1 MKKRALSL
9 LMALVMVIS
18 LLPATARAADSTL
31 NGDISVGT
39 AADLAALGGKDIV
52 GNITLTA
59 DIDMS
64 NTEMTPIKS
73 LKGCFNGDS
82 KTISHLTLK
91 GGSGSSKYDS
101 EAGGYVTTYVNTG
114 LIGELDGSAINL
126 KMTDVSITGIG
137 SYNNVGTLVGY
148 IADGSTSKIDNCT
161 VSGTITSTS
170 GSGTTLIGGLVGY
183 ATGAYQVNTTLA
195 INNCVSNV
203 TLSGGSSNYVGG
215 LVGSAQTNA
224 TLSITK
230 CAQLADFGTNK
241 GLGAGIVGY
250 ANGSTVDIANSYL
263 AGKVS
268 ASSYPGVIA
277 YSGKWGSATISLS
290 GDFYYNEANSYE
302 LFQKASG
309 YPGTVANSDKAQKK
323 STADLK
329 ALELDGFE
337 VREGEFGGYPVPK
350 WTPVDKDGIPKPVEP
365 PFSGTLT
372 FTGTEGG
379 TLIVYDPKGK
389 AVPDNG
395 DGSYTLSS
403 AGDYTY
409 TLTFDADSIYRDITD
424 GSFTVL
430 KTETEKTVAVELSYK
445 TAQPSG
451 DGTEGSP
458 YLIGT
463 AEELR
468 WFAER
473 VNARDTTAAK
483 AYVKLTDNITVPGSW
498 TPLGKNTAFPFSG
511 HFDGKGHS
519 VTIAVNDPDL
529 TYFGFFGCLNSK
541 VDRDSETPIDEQP
554 TVVVKNL
561 TVNGSIYCSEP
572 GAFVGGIAARA
583 RGKVEIKNCVNNAT
597 ISSSAA
603 SSAGVGGLIG
613 GYEDAVAYVY
623 ENIRMTV
630 DGCTNNGTITVTGDN
645 EKAYVGGLVGSNKN
659 CVQVKDSAN
668 TGTVNAPGCTVGGL
682 LGQAGSQTGGFAPSI
697 EDSGNTG
704 VLIGAEGKTN
714 NLFGE
719 GTVRKDNIK
728 NSGDNVYVGGEI
740 TDRLLLEA
748 MKYNEVVAV
757 PANAQVGDAVDAI
770 KDGRQPVGT
779 ITVTCSQGEKDTNRS
794 YLKVVDDKLLLAKE
808 NTTGKVIQATATMTW
823 TEKATGKTLSK
834 PITVNIYPVAKGETS
849 ARKALM
855 EAIAKTYRNKSE
867 DWVVFD
873 MAVYE
878 ASGLGEN
885 TTNVQNYLNLTVN
898 ALVDDT
904 ASLVTDRAKG
914 EIILAALGIDSTKLK
929 SLSGVEYSNAQKL
942 AEMDF
947 GTSYYT
953 APWVLLAEQAG
964 QLELTD
970 KQRKDM
976 IALLTDSGDLN
987 ADGLF
992 TYTWGTETYID
1003 VDTTATALNAL
1014 VKYNTDEY
1022 PKVQGFITKAVAG
1035 LSKVQGSDGSYGNV
1049 NSDAM
1054 VILGLLSVGID
1065 PAKDARFVKGG
1076 CSLADALLLHVN
1088 SSSNG
1093 FVVAGAGTGEQ
1104 GDKARALATEQ
1115 GFRALVALEKYAVLS
1130 GENKGTVRYNI
1141 YTLTGEIVKEN
1152 GTTETKPEQ
1161 PSPDKGF
1168 DSDKPGTPDDSSTGG
1183 NTGGSTGGETK
1194 SISVHVTVRTNDAQ
1208 WVSGD
1213 YTITKGQSAL
1223 DALQKALKA
1232 NGITCQTKD
1241 SQYGTY
1247 VRSLTRNGETLGELD
1262 QGPNSGWMY
1271 QINGKTP
1278 MVGIDAYGMEGGD
1291 KLLFYYVAD
1300 YTKEDAGGSLSGG
1313 GQTKELSFT
1322 DVVDTSWFYAA
1333 VQYVWEKGLMTGMD
1347 DKTFSPESTTTRA
1360 QLVTILWQ
1368 LAGCPDSESG
1378 AAYSDTQAS
1387 AWYAKAVAWAGA
1399 NGIVSGYADG
1409 SFGPDDAVTREQFA
1423 AILYRYAQSLGEGFT
1438 GSWYFLLDYSDA
1450 QQISA
1455 WADEAMHWC
1464 VMKGILSGTGADTLS
1479 PGMSTTRG
1487 QMAVMLMQFCQRNE
1501 K

>member
-9 LMALVMVIS
+9 LMAVLMVVG
-18 LLPATARAADSTL
+18 LLPATTRAADSTL
-31 NGDISVGT
+31 KGKGTFDEPYQISS
-39 AADLAALGGKDIV
+39 AADLKAFRDRVNGGENPACAK
-52 GNITLTA
+52 LTA
-59 DIDMS
+59 DFS
-64 NTEMTPIKS
+64 LAGEEWTPITS
-73 LKGCFNGDS
+73 LIGYLDGNGH
-82 KTISHLTLK
+82 TISNLTIK
-91 GGSGSSKYDS
+91 GGTGNRSTS
-101 EAGGYVTTYVNTG
+101 ENTG
-114 LIGELDGSAINL
+114 LIGELNGSIVNL
-126 KMTDVSITGIG
+126 NVTNVNITEGIG
-137 SYNNVGTLVGY
+137 DFNNVGALVGK
-148 IADGSTSKIDNCT
+148 IEDGSTSKIDNCY
-161 VSGTITSTS
+161 VSGTITSS
-170 GSGTTLIGGLVGY
+170 GGNGHTMIGGLVGY
-183 ATGAYQVNTTLA
+183 VYGVNNDPTTLT

-203 TLSGGSSNYVGG
+203 AMTGASSNYVGG
-215 LVGSAQTNA
+215 LIGSAQAFSEVTV
-224 TLSITK
+224 SK
-230 CAQLADFGTNK
+230 CAVLGDLSGKGT
-241 GLGAGIVGY
+241 GGGMIGY
-250 ANGSTVDIANSYL
+250 INSASTALTLFNSYL
-263 AGKVS
+263 GSKMNCS
-268 ASSYPGVIA
+268 KNGGIA
-277 YSGKWGSATISLS
+277 YVVSV
-290 GDFYYNEANSYE
+290 
-302 LFQKASG
+302 
-309 YPGTVANSDKAQKK
+309 TVANVEHFFYDSEKNQGSTWSPFEMLPKRSGSVSVSGAEGK

-329 ALELDGFE
+329 ALKLDGFE
-337 VREGEFGGYPVPK
+337 VSEDFGSYPVPK
-350 WTPVDKDGIPKPVEP
+350 WTPAAAPAPVTPEP
-365 PFSGTLT
+365 SFSCALT

-379 TLIVYDPKGK
+379 KLIVCDPERN
-389 AVPDNG
+389 AVPANG

-409 TLTFDADSIYRDITD
+409 TLTFNADSIYRDITN

-430 KTETEKTVAVELSYK
+430 KTETEKAIAVKLTYK
-445 TAQPSG
+445 TVKPSG
-451 DGTEGSP
+451 DGTEKSP
-458 YLIGT
+458 ILIGT
-463 AEELR
+463 AAELR
-468 WFAER
+468 YFAEQ
-473 VNARDTTAAK
+473 VNNGNLSD
-483 AYVKLTDNITVPGSW
+483 AYVKLEKDITVPGSW
-498 TPLGKNTAFPFSG
+498 TPLTFSG
-511 HFDGKGHS
+511 HFDGDGHS
-519 VTIAVNDPDL
+519 VKITVDDPSL
-529 TYFGFFGCLNSK
+529 RYFGFFGCLDSK
-541 VDRDSETPIDEQP
+541 LDRDSTTPIDKQP
-554 TVVVKNL
+554 TVVVENL
-561 TVNGSIYCSEP
+561 TVNGTVYCPEP
-572 GAFVGGIAARA
+572 YAHVGGIAGRA

-597 ISSSAA
+597 VSSLARG
-603 SSAGVGGLIG
+603 SAGVGGLVG
-613 GYEDAVAYVY
+613 GYDDGVEYVY
-623 ENIRMTV
+623 KNIRMTV

-645 EKAYVGGLVGSNKN
+645 ETAYVGGLVGSNKN

-682 LGQAGSQTGGFAPSI
+682 LGQAGSQTGDFAPSI
-697 EDSGNTG
+697 ENSDNTG

-757 PANAQVGDAVDAI
+757 PANAKVGDAVDAI

-794 YLKVVDDKLLLAKE
+794 YLKVVDGKLLLAKE

-823 TEKATGKTLSK
+823 TETATGKTHSK
-834 PITVNIYPVAKGETS
+834 PITVNIYPAAKGETS

-873 MAVYE
+873 MAVYK

-898 ALVDDT
+898 ALVDDK
-904 ASLVTDRAKG
+904 APLVTDRAKG

-947 GTSYYT
+947 GTSHYT

-964 QLELTD
+964 QLKLTD
-970 KQRKDM
+970 AQRNSM

-992 TYTWGTETYID
+992 TYAWGTETYID

-1076 CSLADALLLHVN
+1076 CSLADALLLYVN

-1130 GENKGTVRYNI
+1130 GKNEGTVRYNI
-1141 YTLTGEIVKEN
+1141 YTLTGEIVKED

-1168 DSDKPGTPDDSSTGG
+1168 DSNKPGTPDDSSTGG

-1232 NGITCQTKD
+1232 NGITCQTKN

-1247 VRSLTRNGETLGELD
+1247 VQSLTRNGETLGELD

-1313 GQTKELSFT
+1313 GQTKELPFT
-1322 DVVDTSWFYAA
+1322 DVVDTSWYYAA
-1333 VQYVWEKGLMTGMD
+1333 VKYAYEHKLFGGTSA
-1347 DKTFSPESTTTRA
+1347 TEFSPEATMTRGMA
-1360 QLVTILWQ
+1360 ATIL
-1368 LAGCPDSESG
+1368 
-1378 AAYSDTQAS
+1378 YSLEGSPAVS
-1387 AWYAKAVAWAGA
+1387 AKSPFSDVADGQWYAKAVTWAEK
-1399 NGIVSGYADG
+1399 NGIVGGIDSENFAPEAG
-1409 SFGPDDAVTREQFA
+1409 VTREQLA
-1423 AILYRYAQSLGEGFT
+1423 AILYRYAQYKKYSVSVGEDT
-1438 GSWYFLLDYSDA
+1438 NILSYEDA
-1450 QQISA
+1450 LQISTYA
-1455 WADEAMHWC
+1455 VSAIQWAC
-1464 VMKGILSGTGADTLS
+1464 GSGLMTGRTQTALAPVGTV
-1479 PGMSTTRG
+1479 TRAEV
-1487 QMAVMLMQFCQRNE
+1487 AVMLQRFCE
-1501 K
+1501 KNIK

>member
-9 LMALVMVIS
+9 LMAVLMVVG
-18 LLPATARAADSTL
+18 LLPATTRAADGTL
-31 NGDISVGT
+31 NGDSSVGT
-39 AADLAALGGKDIV
+39 AAELAALGGKDIV

-59 DIDMS
+59 NIDMS
-64 NTEMTPIKS
+64 ETAMTPIKS
-73 LKGCFNGDS
+73 LKGCFNGDG
-82 KTISHLTLK
+82 KTISNLTLVGQTGGGAWAQKYTALIGTLNGGSIKNLKLEKISVSADTNTANYNHLSTLIGYVNGGNCTIENCVVTGNVTYTAPDTEKYPSTNYVSGLVGEVFGYYNNSAELQIVNCTVDVAVTGAKKDYAAGLVATSGAVSGTVENCAVLGNVTADKSVGYAGGLLGATVSSTQFTFSNCYYAGTVSGSKARTMALMTSTKKNAGTLTYNDSCYYLKNASQEIDAK
-91 GGSGSSKYDS
+91 GGS
-101 EAGGYVTTYVNTG
+101 
-114 LIGELDGSAINL
+114 
-126 KMTDVSITGIG
+126 
-137 SYNNVGTLVGY
+137 
-148 IADGSTSKIDNCT
+148 ST
-161 VSGTITSTS
+161 
-170 GSGTTLIGGLVGY
+170 
-183 ATGAYQVNTTLA
+183 
-195 INNCVSNV
+195 
-203 TLSGGSSNYVGG
+203 
-215 LVGSAQTNA
+215 
-224 TLSITK
+224 
-230 CAQLADFGTNK
+230 
-241 GLGAGIVGY
+241 
-250 ANGSTVDIANSYL
+250 
-263 AGKVS
+263 
-268 ASSYPGVIA
+268 
-277 YSGKWGSATISLS
+277 
-290 GDFYYNEANSYE
+290 
-302 LFQKASG
+302 
-309 YPGTVANSDKAQKK
+309 TVAGDPVAVE
-323 STADLK
+323 STTELK
-329 ALELDGFE
+329 ALKLNGFE
-337 VREGEFGGYPVPK
+337 VREGEFNNYPVPK
-350 WTPVDKDGIPKPVEP
+350 WTPAAAPDHVTPEP

-379 TLIVYDPKGK
+379 TLSVYDPKGND
-389 AVPDNG
+389 VPANG

-409 TLTFDADSIYRDITD
+409 NLTFNADSIYRDITN

-430 KTETEKTVAVELSYK
+430 KTETEKTIAVKLTYK
-445 TAQPSG
+445 TTEPSG
-451 DGTEGSP
+451 DGTEESP
-458 YLIGT
+458 ILIGT
-463 AEELR
+463 AAELR
-468 WFAER
+468 YFAEQ
-473 VNARDTTAAK
+473 VNNGKLSD
-483 AYVKLTDNITVPGSW
+483 AYVELTDDITVPGSW
-498 TPLGKNTAFPFSG
+498 TPLTFSG
-511 HFDGKGHS
+511 HFDGDGHS
-519 VTIAVNDPDL
+519 VTITVDDPSL
-529 TYFGFFGCLNSK
+529 RYFGFFGCLDSK
-541 VDRDSETPIDEQP
+541 LDRDSTTPIDKQP
-554 TVVVKNL
+554 TVVVENL
-561 TVNGSIYCSEP
+561 TVNGTVYCPEP
-572 GAFVGGIAARA
+572 YAHVGGIAGRA

-597 ISSSAA
+597 VSSLARG
-603 SSAGVGGLIG
+603 SAGVGGLVG
-613 GYEDAVAYVY
+613 GYDDGVEYVY

-630 DGCTNNGTITVTGDN
+630 DGCTNNGTITVTGTNTDA
-645 EKAYVGGLVGSNKN
+645 KVGGLVGANTN
-659 CVQVKDSAN
+659 CVQVSNCKN
-668 TGTVNAPGCTVGGL
+668 TATINAPGCTVGGL
-682 LGQAGSQTGGFAPSI
+682 LGQAGSQTGDFAPSI
-697 EDSGNTG
+697 ENSDNTG
-704 VLIGAEGKTN
+704 VLMGAEGKTN

-757 PANAQVGDAVDAI
+757 PANAKVGDAVDAI

-779 ITVTCSQGEKDTNRS
+779 ITVTCSQGEKDTNQA
-794 YLKVVDDKLLLAKE
+794 YLKVENGVLKLAKE

-823 TEKATGKTLSK
+823 TETATGKTLSK
-834 PITVNIYPVAKGETS
+834 PITVNIYPAAKGETS

-867 DWVVFD
+867 EWVVFD
-873 MAVYE
+873 MAVYK

-898 ALVDDT
+898 ALVNDK
-904 ASLVTDRAKG
+904 APLVTDRAKG
-914 EIILAALGIDSTKLK
+914 EIILAALGINSTKLK

-947 GTSYYT
+947 GTSYST

-964 QLELTD
+964 QLKLTD
-970 KQRKDM
+970 KQRNDM
-976 IALLTDSGDLN
+976 IALLTDSRDLN

-992 TYTWGTETYID
+992 TYTWGADTYVD

-1014 VKYNTDEY
+1014 VKYNTDKY

-1035 LSKVQGSDGSYGNV
+1035 LSKAQGSDGSYGNV

-1054 VILGLLSVGID
+1054 AILGLLSVGID

-1076 CSLADALLLHVN
+1076 CSLADALLLYVN
-1088 SSSNG
+1088 SGSNG

-1115 GFRALVALEKYAVLS
+1115 GFRAMVALEKYAVLS
-1130 GENKGTVRYNI
+1130 GKNEGTVRYNI

-1183 NTGGSTGGETK
+1183 NTGGSAGGETK

-1247 VRSLTRNGETLGELD
+1247 VQSLTRNGETLGELD

-1271 QINGKTP
+1271 QINGETP

-1313 GQTKELSFT
+1313 GQTKELPFI
-1322 DVVDTSWFYAA
+1322 DVVDTSWFCAA
-1333 VQYVWEKGLMTGMD
+1333 VRYMWEKGLMTGMD
-1347 DKTFSPESTTTRA
+1347 EKTFSPESTTTRA

-1368 LAGCPDSESG
+1368 LADCPDSEKS
-1378 AAYSDTQAS
+1378 AAYSDTDEN
-1387 AWYAKAVAWAGA
+1387 AWYADAVSWAA
-1399 NGIVSGYADG
+1399 EHGIVSGVGGGAFTPG
-1409 SFGPDDAVTREQFA
+1409 GTITREQLA
-1423 AILYRYAQSLGEGFT
+1423 VMLYRYAQYKGYDVSKT
-1438 GSWYFLLDYSDA
+1438 
-1450 QQISA
+1450 
-1455 WADEAMHWC
+1455 AD
-1464 VMKGILSGTGADTLS
+1464 LSGYADQDKLSDWAAQAVQWACGSGLMTGRSAAQLAPEGTL
-1479 PGMSTTRG
+1479 TR
-1487 QMAVMLMQFCQRNE
+1487 AEAATMLKAFCENV
-1501 K
+1501 KK